1 MNDQLF
7 QDQCV
12 VTATGVSLTVY
23 EGDAGFVGS
32 VNITVLQGQAA
43 TSAVGDATQTSSYA
57 LTGVSATVSPG
68 NSKY

>member
-1 MNDQLF
+1 
-7 QDQCV
+7 
-12 VTATGVSLTVY
+12 GVSLTVY

-32 VNITVLQGQAA
+32 VNITPTGQAA

-68 NSKY
+68 NPSIEASS